1 MGSPLSSLRGALR
14 LIRGLSLSAA
24 DRTATSKVYQ
34 RSAPTPTAPAGG
46 TLAPVQ
52 FTVRVKPGSRRG
64 PLVETDADGALTVH
78 VRERAADGAA
88 NAGVIT
94 ALAAHFG
101 VRRQDVTIR
110 TGHAARI
117 KRIEVAE

>member
-1 MGSPLSSLRGALR
+1 M
-14 LIRGLSLSAA
+14 
-24 DRTATSKVYQ
+24 
-34 RSAPTPTAPAGG
+34 
-46 TLAPVQ
+46 Q

-64 PLVETDADGALTVH
+64 PLVESDADGALTVH

-88 NAGVIT
+88 NAGVVA
-94 ALAAHFG
+94 ALAAHLG
-101 VRRQDVTIR
+101 VRRADITIR